1 MRRKQRTILAFVGS
15 SKAGKTRLMRALVE
29 ADPERFAILTST
41 VTRPPRPTDEND
53 AFVHAFVN
61 LEQMQGMLARR
72 EVWAPVEYAGN
83 WYAVQKAHAAR
94 ILANHIGVIAF
105 VESVVE
111 EYRRQGFTVYTVHVE
126 ALNVAQEVTR
136 EDEEA
141 RATADKA
148 RAQTPFRHTWKLL
161 NDFGPG
167 GFDRTLAQL
176 REMTKNL

>member
-1 MRRKQRTILAFVGS
+1 
-15 SKAGKTRLMRALVE
+15 MRALVE

-41 VTRPPRPTDEND
+41 VTRPPRLTDEND
-53 AFVHAFVN
+53 AFVHAFVS
-61 LEQMQGMLARR
+61 LEQMKAMLARG

-83 WYAVQKAHAAR
+83 WYGVQKRDAER
-94 ILANHIGVIAF
+94 ILRNHIGVIAF

-111 EYRRQGFTVYTVHVE
+111 EYRRQGFAVYTVNVE

-141 RATADKA
+141 RAAADKV
-148 RAQTPFRHTWKLL
+148 RAQAPFRHTWKLL
-161 NDFGPG
+161 NDFAPG
-167 GFDRTLAQL
+167 GFERSLAQL